1 MARRMMNLEATQ
13 QKERSQVELSL
24 DLRQKTSSK
33 SKAKLS
39 QMEIDRV
46 LARKRSKEYME
57 AITRL
62 DAGGH
67 MHNQHKVNAI
77 IEIIRQE
84 MPEIEIDM
92 GPLGIVSKCYLGAPY
107 EVHTLDIAGQIIE
120 HYETFRS
127 MPGMLEKARSLA
139 KSSSYEFIEVYAHAL
154 RAVKS
159 DGTVA
164 TLKE

>member
-1 MARRMMNLEATQ
+1 MARMMLQFNDPKQ
-13 QKERSQVELSL
+13 
-24 DLRQKTSSK
+24 RQRTDEQLLMRTPP
-33 SKAKLS
+33 KAKTGMT
-39 QMEIDRV
+39 QMQIDRV
-46 LARKRSKEYME
+46 LSRKRSKEYIE
-57 AITRL
+57 AMKRL

-67 MHNQHKVNAI
+67 MHNQRQVEAM

-92 GPLGIVSKCYLGAPY
+92 GPIGIVSRCYLGAPY
-107 EVHTLDIAGQIIE
+107 EVHTLDLNGSIIE
-120 HYETFRS
+120 HYESYRT
-127 MPGMLEKARSLA
+127 MPGMLEKARGLA
-139 KSSSYEFIEVYAHAL
+139 LSGFYEFIEVYHHAL